1 MAHFILNDYSHY
13 GSVTNM
19 INLLSWPTL
28 ESRRTF
34 LKLLLFYKIEKNH
47 VETSINLVPLTTI
60 TQGHSYR
67 FSIPSI
73 NTNTFVNSFVCSTT
87 KLWNNLPEP
96 LVSTVNLN
104 EYEEH
109 LSHFIFS

>member
-1 MAHFILNDYSHY
+1 MAHFVLNNSSRYS
-13 GSVTNM
+13 SVTNM
-19 INLLSWPTL
+19 INHLSWPTL

-34 LKLLLFYKIEKNH
+34 LKLLLFYKIEKNL
-47 VETSINLVPLTTI
+47 VKTSINLVPLTTI
-60 TQGHSYR
+60 TQGHSYC
-67 FSIPSI
+67 FSIPSVNI
-73 NTNTFVNSFVCSTT
+73 NTFANSFVRSTA

-104 EYEEH
+104 EYKEH